1 MRMTRILFFL
11 MLVLGTGLRAQAQL
25 PIVDITLAPLES
37 GSVQVRLRPDGNFSG
52 LVSSLVFTVRWL
64 DADGA
69 SLGGVSQVSPANF
82 FMPFSKSGPEQVDG
96 IYRYQVFAG
105 FSLVTLEDLE
115 TAWVGAEEVIIGE
128 VAVNGGPSLFE
139 IVNDDWTGD
148 INNNG
153 DYYISL
159 NGQDRTGEIY
169 TFSTGGVSGGLE
181 QGGLSI
187 LPNPAFGSTTLTMDL
202 SDQVG
207 SVDLRLLDPAGR
219 VVWSVQRS
227 AGPGR
232 IVENLDLQGFAAGA
246 YLLHVRLPQAQFSR
260 RLIVTGR

>member
-1 MRMTRILFFL
+1 MRSTRIFFFL
-11 MLVLGTGLRAQAQL
+11 LLVLGAGLRAQAQL
-25 PIVDITLAPLES
+25 PTVDITLAPLES
-37 GSVQVRLRPDGNFSG
+37 GSVQVRLRPDANFNG

-69 SLGGVSQVSPANF
+69 SLGGVSQISPANF
-82 FMPFSKSGPEQVDG
+82 FIPFGKSGSEQVSG

-115 TAWVGAEEVIIGE
+115 TFWVGGEEVVIGE

-169 TFSTGGVSGGLE
+169 TLSTGGISGGLG
-181 QGGLSI
+181 QGGLSV
-187 LPNPAFGSTTLTMDL
+187 LPNPAVGSTTLTMDL
-202 SDQVG
+202 SEQV
-207 SVDLRLLDPAGR
+207 SSLDLRLLDPAGR
-219 VVWSVQRS
+219 IVWSAQRTG
-227 AGPGR
+227 GPGR
-232 IVENLDLQGFAAGA
+232 FVETLDLQGYAAGA
-246 YLLHVRLPQAQFSR
+246 YLLQVRSPQAQFSR
-260 RLIVTGR
+260 RVVITGR

>member
-1 MRMTRILFFL
+1 MRAIRTLFLFV
-11 MLVLGTGLRAQAQL
+11 LVLGTALRAQAQL
-25 PIVDITLAPLES
+25 PTVDITLAPLES
-37 GSVQVRLRPDGNFSG
+37 GSVQVRLRPDGNFNG

-64 DADGA
+64 DADAA
-69 SLGGVSQVSPANF
+69 SLGGVSQISPANF
-82 FMPFSKSGPEQVDG
+82 FMPFSKSGPEQVSG

-115 TAWVGAEEVIIGE
+115 TAWVGGEEVIIGE

-169 TFSTGGVSGGLE
+169 TFSTGGISGGLE
-181 QGGLSI
+181 QGGLSV

-202 SDQVG
+202 SEQVG
-207 SVDLRLLDPAGR
+207 SVDLRLIDPVGH
-219 VVWSVQRS
+219 VVWTAQRN

-232 IVENLDLQGFAAGA
+232 FVETLDLQGYAAGA
-246 YLLHVRLPQAQFSR
+246 YLLQVRLPQAQFSR
-260 RLIVTGR
+260 RVVVTGR

>member
-1 MRMTRILFFL
+1 
-11 MLVLGTGLRAQAQL
+11 
-25 PIVDITLAPLES
+25 
-37 GSVQVRLRPDGNFSG
+37 
-52 LVSSLVFTVRWL
+52 
-64 DADGA
+64 
-69 SLGGVSQVSPANF
+69 
-82 FMPFSKSGPEQVDG
+82 MPFSKSGPEQVSG

-115 TAWVGAEEVIIGE
+115 TAWVGGEEVVIGE

-169 TFSTGGVSGGLE
+169 TFSTGGISGGLE
-181 QGGLSI
+181 QIRLSV
-187 LPNPAFGSTTLTMDL
+187 LPNPAFGSTTLTMDI
-202 SDQVG
+202 SEQVG
-207 SVDLRLLDPAGR
+207 SVDLRLIDPVGH
-219 VVWSVQRS
+219 VVWTAQRN

-232 IVENLDLQGFAAGA
+232 FVETLDLQGYAAGA
-246 YLLHVRLPQAQFSR
+246 YLLQVRSPQAQFSR
-260 RLIVTGR
+260 RVVVTGR